1 MDQIHKEGKIDS
13 MFCKEYESN
22 KMLKSNATNY
32 WIE

>member
-1 MDQIHKEGKIDS
+1 MQKEGKIDS

-22 KMLKSNATNY
+22 KMLKSSATNY